1 MKILLPFVL
10 LLAIHAN
17 AQEPINPVSRKEQP
31 ASIDYFSRLGVDFEI
46 KDNPS
51 PNEDLIRSIP
61 FPEYEKNRH
70 ATIDLEIP
78 DPTSGYVIILFS
90 EEKCRYNKQH

>member
-1 MKILLPFVL
+1 MKLLLPFVL
-10 LLAIHAN
+10 LLALHTY
-17 AQEPINPVSRKEQP
+17 AQEPISPVSRKEQP
-31 ASIDYFSRLGVDFEI
+31 VAIDYFTRLGVDFLI
-46 KDNPS
+46 KDNPT
-51 PNEDLIRSIP
+51 PDPDLIRSIP

-90 EEKCRYNKQH
+90 EEKCRFNKQH